1 MKGGNVERFTRR
13 ENVAVLTACVLLFSG
28 MALAFIA
35 FFRSP
40 IGEISEGV
48 LWYTAQCLIYA
59 GSIFGVSV
67 YVQSKVAEIK
77 ANLK

>member
-1 MKGGNVERFTRR
+1 MKEKIGGIAHR
-13 ENVAVLTACVLLFSG
+13 ENVAVMTACVLLFSG

-40 IGEISEGV
+40 VGEISEGV